1 MIHRRWK
8 LFLLATLLGW
18 SGVSCSSPAPIAG
31 SSPSATTASPSSSGP
46 IPICIGAMPTSWAT
60 AFAHGTVAIRGVTGF
75 GIQAVDPVSNY
86 AYGTY
91 RVSGTFR
98 VAAIDLTTGAVTV
111 VAELPSTISGIAS
124 MSVADPW
131 LVWVEAD
138 SESNLGLWKIV
149 AWNRLTQVTTVLAT
163 SQLPD
168 GTNFANFVTAPVVG
182 SHYAAWLQPVSQSM
196 VELRVYQFDTTTAKV
211 LDRGMLGSPVLMG
224 RYLAWP
230 KLSSLGGQA
239 VLSLADSSTLTSLST
254 PPALASP
261 RTMMFA
267 TGSLNYLV
275 WTPDGHSWSA
285 QRLDDGVIRTFLT
298 PSDGRHF
305 AQYPMVAGSD
315 LVWWSGSDTTVVDL
329 QTGNG
334 FDFGGGS
341 AAAAG
346 DLVVVTGLRNG
357 QETLSRATTSTAGSI
372 SSCGQ

>member
-1 MIHRRWK
+1 VIRRRWV
-8 LFLLATLLGW
+8 LFVLAALVGW
-18 SGVSCSSPAPIAG
+18 SGVSCSNPAPIARY
-31 SSPSATTASPSSSGP
+31 SPSATTAAGSPSSSGP
-46 IPICIGAMPTSWAT
+46 ISICLGAMPASWAA
-60 AFAHGTVAIRGVTGF
+60 AFAGRTIAIRGVTGF
-75 GIQAVDPVSNY
+75 GVQAVDPVSNY

-91 RVSGTFR
+91 GNFR
-98 VAAIDLTTGAVTV
+98 VAAIDLSTGAVTV
-111 VAELPSTISGIAS
+111 AAELPSTIAGIAS
-124 MSVADPW
+124 MSVDDPW

-138 SESNLGLWKIV
+138 SQSDLGLWKIV
-149 AWNRLTQVTTVLAT
+149 AWNRLTQTTRTLAT

-168 GTNFANFVTAPVVG
+168 GTDFANFVTAPVVG
-182 SHYAAWLQPVSQSM
+182 SDYAAWLQPVSHSV
-196 VELRVYQFDTTTAKV
+196 VELRVYKFDTNTVSV
-211 LDRGMLGSPVLMG
+211 LDRGMIGSPILMG

-239 VLSLADSSTLTSLST
+239 VLSLADSSTLASVRT

-261 RTMMFA
+261 LKVMFA
-267 TGSLNYLV
+267 TGSSNYLV

-285 QRLDDGVIRTFLT
+285 QRLDDGAIRTLIV

-315 LVWWSGSDTTVVDL
+315 LVWWSGGYTTLVDL

-346 DLVVVTGLRNG
+346 DLVVVTGLQNG
-357 QETLSRATTSTAGSI
+357 HETLSSASPSTETSI
-372 SSCGQ
+372 SSCNR